1 MTVQQFDRLL
11 EVSDRNATRAS
22 SRDSGEVLPTHPTE
36 LIHPSI
42 KPRAGEPVITKHRT
56 SAFSGSAFEMILRAK
71 NIPTINTLLRQS
83 EVKEA
88 QWNQERLTLEEIL
101 VRIDSA
107 VISHWYA
114 PGICFATGQK
124 IWPLFDTLA
133 AGKLGRI

>member
-11 EVSDRNATRAS
+11 EVWDRNATRAS
-22 SRDSGEVLPTHPTE
+22 RQDSGEALPTHPTE
-36 LIHPSI
+36 LIHAST
-42 KPRAGEPVITKHRT
+42 KPWAGEPVIAQHRT
-56 SAFSGSAFEMILRAK
+56 SAFSGSAFEMILRVK

-101 VRIDSA
+101 ERIDSA

-114 PGICFATGQK
+114 PGICFTPG
-124 IWPLFDTLA
+124 
-133 AGKLGRI
+133 